1 MMQGPRW
8 TSWTAFITSNQK
20 GAKSVGNACR
30 SSDWIPKELQELV
43 DLHGPK
49 ESDMDLEGY
58 LNKMRL
64 LDEAR
69 KLFTELK
76 TKHLLCNFYQFQ
88 QAVKHFGD
96 SWGFIVSTQNTAQMV
111 CFYANSSRKK
121 EESLV
126 LPVKNERKLA

>member
-1 MMQGPRW
+1 M
-8 TSWTAFITSNQK
+8 
-20 GAKSVGNACR
+20 CR
-30 SSDWIPKELQELV
+30 SIDWIPKKLQELV

-64 LDEAR
+64 QDEAR
-69 KLFTELK
+69 KPLFCK
-76 TKHLLCNFYQFQ
+76 FYQFQ

-96 SWGFIVSTQNTAQMV
+96 SWGFIVYTQNTDQLV

-126 LPVKNERKLA
+126 SPSQK